1 MFRRFVR
8 ASVGATPTKMDSE
21 ELLDALNAT
30 LVHLG
35 VRRAARL
42 DSGTSSSLSARFV
55 SSMKRNG
62 GLRVVKW
69 SDYEPIVIRENDAV
83 AQSLCERLM
92 RTEEDDEHHAIM
104 GRLLGY
110 GCPWVPSS
118 VDQCWMFDFVVFF
131 RRSNDNFK
139 SRESGWLG
147 GFKCGGA
154 LSQPRFLR
162 LLTKYNRDFVAP
174 ANRFLAGAS
183 VRVRG
188 IVYVVDHFEVTA
200 RPPSNSKSR

>member
-69 SDYEPIVIRENDAV
+69 SDDEPIVIRENDAV

-118 VDQCWMFDFVVFF
+118 VDQCWMFNFVVFF
-131 RRSNDNFK
+131 RRSNDDFK

-147 GFKCGGA
+147 GFKCIVATTFFAFAHKIQPGFCRSCESISGG
-154 LSQPRFLR
+154 SIRQ
-162 LLTKYNRDFVAP
+162 
-174 ANRFLAGAS
+174 GARH
-183 VRVRG
+183 RVRG
-188 IVYVVDHFEVTA
+188 RSF
-200 RPPSNSKSR
+200 